1 MEAAASAPAAT
12 LAAAIRAIRV
22 AARVR
27 PLELTPHP
35 TAAEAPPIP
44 PLPAPPRQPQARR
57 RAALTGLLGLA
68 CFLGAL
74 WLLHRELAAYH
85 YRDLAAA
92 LAALPRWRVVLA
104 LLATA
109 ASYLLL
115 TAQDSLAL
123 AYLRH
128 PLPYRRTAFASFLG
142 QALAHSAGHSLIS
155 GGSVRYRLYS
165 AWGLSTYES
174 TAVVGFCEAA
184 QWLGWATLAGV
195 AFLLA
200 PPRAATVLPHFASR
214 PAGWLLLAGV
224 AAFLLWCARRRRPLV
239 VRGWELRLPPLPLAA
254 AATASSTLDWALAAA
269 ALYML
274 LPPLPGVGLLGFPA
288 IFMLAQTVGLASQV
302 PAGLGVFEAA
312 MLLLLAPTGAPRAAV
327 LGALLL
333 YRAIYYLL
341 PLGAAALLL
350 GGHEVVRHRAAVRR
364 AASSVGAWVDSWVG
378 PLVPHVFA
386 VTTFVA
392 GAVLLFSG
400 ATPAELDRLRWLRG
414 LLPLP
419 VIELSHF
426 LGSLVGVAL
435 LLLARGLQ
443 RRLDAAWLLTC
454 GLLAAGA
461 AASLAK
467 GVDYE
472 EAVLLLL
479 MLAALL
485 PCRRHFYRTADLAV
499 PRLSAGWWVA
509 IALVLLSAVALGSF
523 SFRHVEYSG
532 ELWWQFERSADAPR
546 ALRATVGAAVA
557 VLAFAL
563 ARLLRPAPPER
574 RAGLGDVAR
583 VQAIVARSP
592 STHAHLALVGDKEV
606 LLGARGD
613 AFLMFGTVGRSW
625 IALGDPVGPL
635 EEHAE
640 LVWRFR
646 EMVDRHG
653 GWTVFYQVSRHGL
666 PLYLDLGLTLLKV
679 GEEARVPLPAFHL
692 DGQERKKMRYAIH
705 RLERDGCSFAV
716 VPAAEV
722 PPLLAELGAVSAD
735 WLAHRRTREKGFSLG
750 CFDEE
755 YLRRCPAA
763 LVRRGGRVVAFANLW
778 LGAEGEELSFDLM
791 RHRADAPPGVMEYL
805 LAKLLLW
812 GREAGFRWCNLGM
825 APLSGLESRALAP
838 LWTRVGA
845 LLFRHGEPLYNFQG
859 VRHFKEKFDP
869 VWEPRYLASPGGV
882 ALPRILANLSALIAG
897 GLKGVVAR

>member
-1 MEAAASAPAAT
+1 M
-12 LAAAIRAIRV
+12 
-22 AARVR
+22 R
-27 PLELTPHP
+27 PLELTSVP
-35 TAAEAPPIP
+35 TGARELTIP
-44 PLPAPPRQPQARR
+44 PLPPPSAPAPSERPRR
-57 RAALTGLLGLA
+57 RAILLALLGLA
-68 CFLGAL
+68 CFLAAL

-85 YRDLAAA
+85 YRDVAAA
-92 LAALPRWRVVLA
+92 LAALPPWHVVLA
-104 LLATA
+104 LLGTA
-109 ASYLLL
+109 ASYALL
-115 TAQDSLAL
+115 TMQDTLAL
-123 AYLRH
+123 VYLRR
-128 PLPYRRTAFASFLG
+128 PLAYRRTALASFLG
-142 QALAHSAGHSLIS
+142 QALSHSAGHSLLS

-165 AWGLSTYES
+165 AWGLSTYEA

-184 QWLGWATLAGV
+184 QWLGWATLGGL

-200 PPRAATVLPHFASR
+200 PPQAVAGMPHLATR
-214 PAGWLLLAGV
+214 PVGALLLAGV
-224 AAFLLWCARRRRPLV
+224 AAFLVWCARRGRPISL
-239 VRGWELRLPPLPLAA
+239 RGWEVRLPSLPLTG
-254 AATASSTLDWALAAA
+254 AATAFSALDWALAGA
-269 ALYML
+269 ALYWL
-274 LPPLPGVGLLGFPA
+274 LPPLPSVSVVAFAA
-288 IFMLAQTVGLASQV
+288 IFMLAQTIGFVSQV

-312 MLLLLAPTGAPRAAV
+312 MLLLLAPTGAPRAAL
-327 LGALLL
+327 LGGLLL
-333 YRAIYYLL
+333 FRAVYYLL
-341 PLGAAALLL
+341 PLCVAALLL
-350 GGHEVVRHRAAVRR
+350 GGHEALRHRAAVRR
-364 AASSVGAWVDSWVG
+364 AASSLGAWVDSWVA
-378 PLVPHVFA
+378 PLVPHLFA

-400 ATPAELDRLRWLRG
+400 ATPAELERIRWLRG

-419 VIELSHF
+419 LIELSHF

-485 PCRRHFYRTADLAV
+485 PCRRHFYRQADLAV

-509 IALVLLSAVALGSF
+509 IALVLASAVALGTF

-557 VLAFAL
+557 ALAFAL

-574 RAGLGDVAR
+574 RAALRDLAR

-592 STHAHLALVGDKEV
+592 ATFAHLALVGDKEL
-606 LLGARGD
+606 LLGTRGD
-613 AFLMFGTVGRSW
+613 AFLMFATAGRSW
-625 IALGDPVGPL
+625 IALGDPVGP
-635 EEHAE
+635 ESEHAE

-653 GWTVFYQVSRHGL
+653 GWTVLYQVSRQSL

-692 DGQERKKMRYAIH
+692 DGQERKKMRYVIH

-722 PPLLAELGAVSAD
+722 PPLLGELAEVSAE
-735 WLAHRRTREKGFSLG
+735 WLDHRRTREKGFSLG

-755 YLRRCPAA
+755 YLRRTPVAV
-763 LVRRGGRVVAFANLW
+763 VRRGGRVVAFANLW
-778 LGAEGEELSFDLM
+778 LGAEREELSFDLM
-791 RHRADAPPGVMEYL
+791 RHRADAPPGVMDYL
-805 LAKLLLW
+805 LAELLLW
-812 GREAGFRWCNLGM
+812 GREQGYRWCNLGM

-838 LWTRVGA
+838 LWTRLGA
-845 LLFRHGEPLYNFQG
+845 LLFRHGESLYNFQG

-882 ALPRILANLSALIAG
+882 ALPRILAHLSALIAG
-897 GLKGVVAR
+897 GFKGVVAR